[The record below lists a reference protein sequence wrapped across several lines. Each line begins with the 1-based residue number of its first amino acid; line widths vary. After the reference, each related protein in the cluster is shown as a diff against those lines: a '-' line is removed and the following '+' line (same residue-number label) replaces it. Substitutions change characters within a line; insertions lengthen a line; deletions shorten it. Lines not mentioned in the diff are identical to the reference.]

1 MFLNTK
7 DMDKTK
13 DMFNSVVE
21 SWRRR
26 SLGFSFYS
34 KMNFNYWFE
43 GSVDNINIGN
53 PTEFKRTL
61 KVTVDENGK
70 LIGTVIS
77 TLLHFTRYRL
87 TALNNS

>member
-1 MFLNTK
+1 
-7 DMDKTK
+7 MDKTK
-13 DMFNSVVE
+13 DMFISVVE

-26 SLGFSFYS
+26 SLGFSLYS
-34 KMNFNYWFE
+34 KMNFNNWFK

-53 PTEFKRTL
+53 PTGIKQNL

-77 TLLHFTRYRL
+77 TLFHCYVTL
-87 TALNNS
+87 